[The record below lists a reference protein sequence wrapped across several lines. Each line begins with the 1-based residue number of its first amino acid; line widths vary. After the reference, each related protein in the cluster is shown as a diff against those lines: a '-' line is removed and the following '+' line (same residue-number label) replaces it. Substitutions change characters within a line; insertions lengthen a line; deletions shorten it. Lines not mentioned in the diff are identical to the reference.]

1 MTAASRESGGAP
13 KEASI
18 AQRRSA
24 SVRQDQL
31 VEIAIRFF
39 AKKGYAGT
47 SLREIADEARITKAA
62 LYYHFPTK
70 EALYD
75 RIVVNSMKA
84 LLESV
89 TDAVNTASNG
99 EEKVRRFMLA
109 SADFMDS
116 SRDAWKASSH
126 VFWSGEEAGPR
137 NAAIDLRDGY
147 ERLLRQC
154 IRAAN
159 DEGKFRNVDPSM
171 AGRMLLSLLN
181 QISRWHS
188 LSGRLSTHEVINQY
202 LDFALNGL
210 RVHPV
215 AE

>member
-1 MTAASRESGGAP
+1 MTIASREQLDAP
-13 KEASI
+13 QEASVG
-18 AQRRSA
+18 QRRSA

-70 EALYD
+70 EALYE
-75 RIVVNSMKA
+75 RIVVNSMRA
-84 LLESV
+84 LLETV

-99 EEKVRRFMLA
+99 EEKVRCFMLA
-109 SADFMDS
+109 SADFLDR
-116 SRDAWKASSH
+116 SRDSWIASSH
-126 VFWSGEEAGPR
+126 VFWSGHEAGPR
-137 NAAIDLRDGY
+137 NAAIHLRDGY
-147 ERLLRQC
+147 EQLLRQC
-154 IRAAN
+154 ILAAN
-159 DEGKFRNVDPSM
+159 DEGQFRNVDPSM

-202 LDFALNGL
+202 LDFAFNGL
-210 RVHPV
+210 RAHPV
-215 AE
+215 TE